1 MAFTYAQLVAA
12 IYGYLQNDTG
22 GIPTVDM
29 DVIIQQAEQRIYY
42 DVQIPVLKKNVTGNL
57 SSGNRYLSTPADYL
71 ATYSIA
77 VNNNGT
83 YEYLLPK
90 EVAFLREAYPDTTS
104 TGVPRYYAIFDN
116 DTLLI
121 GPPPN
126 ANYEVELHYFYE
138 PPSIVTATTGTW
150 LSENAEN
157 ALLYSCLVEAYTY
170 LKGEPD
176 LLSLYVGRYKESLGA
191 LKEIGE
197 GRNRSDTYRNSEPR
211 AAIN

>member
-1 MAFTYAQLVAA
+1 MAFTYAQLVDA
-12 IYGYLQNDTG
+12 IYGYLSTDANG
-22 GIPTVDM
+22 MPTA
-29 DVIIQQAEQRIYY
+29 DVNTIIRQAEQRIYY

-57 SSGNRYLSTPADYL
+57 TSGNRYLTTPDDYL

-90 EVAFLREAYPDTTS
+90 DVAFLREAYPSTAT

-116 DTLLI
+116 DTFLI

-126 ANYEVELHYFYE
+126 QNYEVELHYFYE
-138 PPSIVTATTGTW
+138 PPSLVDQPTGTW

-157 ALLYSCLVEAYTY
+157 ALLYGCLFEAYTY
-170 LKGEPD
+170 LKGEQD
-176 LLSLYVGRYKESLGA
+176 LITLYAAKYKESLEA
-191 LKEIGE
+191 LRMIGE
-197 GRNRSDTYRNSEPR
+197 GRNRSDTYRNGQPR
-211 AAIN
+211 IMPS

>member
-1 MAFTYAQLVAA
+1 MAFTYAQLVDA
-12 IYGYLQNDTG
+12 IYGYLSTDANG
-22 GIPTVDM
+22 MPTT
-29 DVIIQQAEQRIYY
+29 DVNTIIRQAEQRIYY

-57 SSGNRYLSTPADYL
+57 TSGNRYLTTPDDYL

-90 EVAFLREAYPDTTS
+90 DVAFLREAYPSTAT

-116 DTLLI
+116 DTFLI

-126 ANYEVELHYFYE
+126 QNYEVELHYFYE
-138 PPSIVTATTGTW
+138 PPSLVDQPTGTW

-157 ALLYSCLVEAYTY
+157 ALLYGCLFEAYTY
-170 LKGEPD
+170 LKGEQD
-176 LLSLYVGRYKESLGA
+176 LITLYAAKYKESLEA
-191 LKEIGE
+191 LRMIGE
-197 GRNRSDTYRNSEPR
+197 GRNRSDTYRNGQPR
-211 AAIN
+211 IMPS

>member
-1 MAFTYAQLVAA
+1 MSFTYAQLVDA
-12 IYGYLQNDTG
+12 IYGYLQTDEN
-22 GIPTVDM
+22 GISTTDM
-29 DVIIQQAEQRIYY
+29 NTIIRQAEQRIYY

-57 SSGNRYLSTPADYL
+57 SSGNRYLSTPTDYL

-90 EVAFLREAYPDTTS
+90 EVAFLREAYPSTTT

-116 DTLLI
+116 DTFLI
-121 GPPPN
+121 GPPPDS
-126 ANYEVELHYFYE
+126 NYEVELHYFYE
-138 PPSIVTATTGTW
+138 PPSIVTQTSGTW

-157 ALLYSCLVEAYTY
+157 ALLYACLFEAYTY
-170 LKGEPD
+170 LKGAED
-176 LLSLYVGRYKESLGA
+176 LISIYAGRYKEALESL
-191 LKEIGE
+191 KMIGE

-211 AAIN
+211 ITPN

>member
-1 MAFTYAQLVAA
+1 MAFTYATLVDA
-12 IYGYLQNDTG
+12 IYGYLQTDTG

-29 DVIIQQAEQRIYY
+29 NTIIRQAEQRIYY

-57 SSGNRYLSTPADYL
+57 TQGNRYLSTPSDYL

-90 EVAFLREAYPDTTS
+90 EVAFLREAYPSTS
-104 TGVPRYYAIFDN
+104 ATGVPRYYAIFDN
-116 DTLLI
+116 DTFLI

-126 ANYEVELHYFYE
+126 SSYEVELHYFYE
-138 PPSIVTATTGTW
+138 PPSIVDQPSGTW

-157 ALLYSCLVEAYTY
+157 ALLYGCLFEAYTY
-170 LKGEPD
+170 LKGEAD
-176 LLSLYVGRYKESLGA
+176 LIGVYAGRYKEAIAA
-191 LKEIGE
+191 LKTIGE

-211 AAIN
+211 ITPN

>member
-1 MAFTYAQLVAA
+1 MSFTYAQLVDA
-12 IYGYLQNDTG
+12 IYGYLQTDEN
-22 GIPTVDM
+22 GIPTADM
-29 DVIIQQAEQRIYY
+29 NTIIQQAEQRIYY

-57 SSGNRYLSTPADYL
+57 TSGNRYLSTPTDYL

-77 VNNNGT
+77 VNNSNV

-90 EVAFLREAYPDTTS
+90 EVAFLREAYPSTAT

-116 DTLLI
+116 DTFLI
-121 GPPPN
+121 APPPN

-138 PPSIVTATTGTW
+138 PPSIVTQTSGTW

-157 ALLYSCLVEAYTY
+157 ALLYGCLVEAYTY
-170 LKGEPD
+170 LKGEQD
-176 LLSLYVGRYKESLGA
+176 LISLYLGRYKESLEA
-191 LKEIGE
+191 LKTIGE

-211 AAIN
+211 MTPN